1 MDELKE
7 LVERVLNGEE
17 PSASLVER
25 VFREAPLHALI
36 EAADMLRRLAVGD
49 RASYVVNVY
58 IAYTNVCI
66 ARCPICSFY
75 ARRPEDAYTLT
86 PAQVEAVAAKF
97 RREKNVTEAHVTG
110 GFNPE
115 LTPDYYLDIVRRL
128 KRLGLTV
135 KAFTAEEVSFIARE
149 WGESVERLLEELRE
163 AGLDAM
169 PGGGAE
175 VLTDRVRRIVAPAK
189 GGADEYLAVHRAA
202 HRLGIRS
209 NITLLYGHV
218 EEPRDIA
225 EHLVKVRRL
234 QAETGGVLSFIP
246 LRWRPGGSA
255 LASNPRYRE
264 AIEAKQTPL
273 YDLRVI
279 AVSRIALYPLVR
291 HIVAYWV
298 SLGEELASVALRA
311 GADDL
316 GGTFYNEPVVTAATG
331 GGRSRGLEPERLEF
345 IIAVAGLEPCER
357 NTFYKCIGFRSKGS
371 IAWRSAEWLQW
382 RPST

>member
-1 MDELKE
+1 MDELAE

-17 PSASLVER
+17 PSVSLIER
-25 VFREAPLHALI
+25 VFREAPLHALV
-36 EAADMLRRLAVGD
+36 EAADQLRRLAVGD
-49 RASYVVNVY
+49 RGSYVVNVY
-58 IAYTNVCI
+58 IAYTNVCT

-75 ARRPEDAYTLT
+75 ARSPREAYTLT
-86 PAQVEAVAAKF
+86 PAEVEALAAKF
-97 RREKNVTEAHVTG
+97 RREKGVTEAHVTG

-115 LTPDYYLDIVRRL
+115 LTLDYYLDIVRRL

-135 KAFTAEEVSFIARE
+135 KAFTAEEVSFIARRM
-149 WGESVERLLEELRE
+149 GERVETILEELRE

-189 GGADEYLAVHRAA
+189 GGADEYIEVHRVA
-202 HRLGIRS
+202 HKLGIRS
-209 NITLLYGHV
+209 NVTLLYGHV

-225 EHLVKVRRL
+225 EHLVRVRRL
-234 QAETGGVLSFIP
+234 QAETGGVISFIP

-255 LASNPRYRE
+255 LASNPEYRE
-264 AIEAKQTPL
+264 VIEEKQTPL
-273 YDLRVI
+273 YDLRVV
-279 AVSRIALYPLVR
+279 AVSRIALYPLVK

-316 GGTFYNEPVVTAATG
+316 GGTFYNEPVVTAAKG
-331 GGRSRGLEPERLEF
+331 GGRAKGLDPERLEF
-345 IIAVAGLEPCER
+345 MIAVAGLEPCER
-357 NTFYKCIGFRSKGS
+357 NTFYECRGLRSKGS

-382 RPST
+382 RPSM